1 VAAVQEPTK
10 CVEKNIFQ
18 NGSTGCGTN
27 IEEALRL
34 ARSLAKRQHTEG
46 AQDRVVLITDGV
58 ANLGNTIPEELSKQI
73 VAMRQEG
80 IAFDACGVGAEGLN
94 DDILEA
100 LTRKGD
106 GRYYFLN
113 RAEDAVSGFAKQ
125 LAGALTPAAKN
136 VKVQVKF
143 NPRHFHSTR
152 KFGVLVLGARG
163 CSECGMG

>member
-34 ARSLAKRQHTEG
+34 ARALAKRQHTEG

-80 IAFDACGVGAEGLN
+80 IAFD
-94 DDILEA
+94 
-100 LTRKGD
+100 
-106 GRYYFLN
+106 
-113 RAEDAVSGFAKQ
+113 VSGFAKQ